1 MQQQN
6 LSRPFSFRHGGD
18 VVKFSGD
25 AVLVVWEGTAEEL
38 PMHSLMGAHCALD
51 LQRQA
56 GSHAV
61 DGTPLFFRIHCGV
74 CCGTLES
81 EIFVAP
87 TYQHMQR
94 LYHSVGGES
103 LVEIGEAVNLAT
115 AGQVCISE
123 SVAGHL
129 GNRAKCTDI
138 EGGGY
143 FILEDLTVDVET
155 AERIDAHLENSI
167 SERLNRR
174 IRNIEEDFIH
184 PSVLSLLVHSGLN
197 PAQIAQMRNLC
208 ILFIAKTSSGS
219 SVNWLMEVQT
229 ILDKRRCPSTCQ
241 KRNTWIS
248 RTKHGHANN
257 ASFVCDMQSYRS
269 LMMTRVFI

>member
-1 MQQQN
+1 
-6 LSRPFSFRHGGD
+6 

-38 PMHSLMGAHCALD
+38 PMHSLMAANCALD

-61 DGTPLFFRIHCGV
+61 DGTPLSFRIHCGV

-87 TYQHMQR
+87 TCQHMQK

-103 LVEIGEAVNLAT
+103 LLEIGEAVNLAA
-115 AGQVCISE
+115 AGQVCICE
-123 SVAGHL
+123 GVAGHL
-129 GNRAKCTDI
+129 GSKAKCAKI
-138 EGGGY
+138 VEGGGY
-143 FILEDLTVDVET
+143 FILEDLAIDHDTT
-155 AERIDAHLENSI
+155 ERMVAHAENSTN
-167 SERLNRR
+167 ERWNRR
-174 IRNIEEDFIH
+174 NRSIEEDFIH
-184 PSVLSLLVHSGLN
+184 PSVLTLLGHSGRN
-197 PAQIAQMRNLC
+197 PNQIAQMRNLC

-229 ILDKRRCPSTCQ
+229 ILDKRRCPSTFQ
-241 KRNTWIS
+241 KQ
-248 RTKHGHANN
+248 K
-257 ASFVCDMQSYRS
+257 VVLQK
-269 LMMTRVFI
+269 